1 MTKIKIC
8 GLKRLQDIEYVNELL
23 PDFIGFVFAGAKRRI
38 TDEKAKELK
47 AALNP
52 EIKSVGVF
60 VNDTLEHISFLANN
74 NIIDSYMV
82 MRTENI

>member
-23 PDFIGFVFAGAKRRI
+23 PDFIGFVFAGTKRRI

-52 EIKSVGVF
+52 SVSTPLLKSTAYGL
-60 VNDTLEHISFLANN
+60 TSLIISSRLFRFKPPA
-74 NIIDSYMV
+74 
-82 MRTENI
+82 RK